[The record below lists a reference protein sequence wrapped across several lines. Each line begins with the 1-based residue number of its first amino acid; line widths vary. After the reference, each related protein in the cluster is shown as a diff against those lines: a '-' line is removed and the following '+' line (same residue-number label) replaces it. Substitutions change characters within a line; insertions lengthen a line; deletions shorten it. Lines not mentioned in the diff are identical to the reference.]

1 MEEKQIDNKIEN
13 VEKKIAIDVAK
24 TEEKVEEHEITQKQ
38 ADEVIKEEVKE
49 EIERENETNKPV
61 SHEISSDDKSSL
73 SEKSDIDKTK
83 KIEKKPEHTGP
94 KKTEAIVNGR
104 SLPISTKHAVA
115 ICNLIRNKDIDKAIS
130 IMEQAEKMKIAVPM
144 TGEIPHR
151 KGKMMSGRYPVKAS
165 KHFVLL
171 LKSLRAN
178 ALMNELELE
187 KYRLFCKA
195 NIASRPYRRFGKGR
209 FKRTHVTL
217 KLILAIKKVKGKN
230 K

>member
-1 MEEKQIDNKIEN
+1 MEENKQEQKI
-13 VEKKIAIDVAK
+13 EKKIAVDVAK
-24 TEEKVEEHEITQKQ
+24 TEEKVEEHKITQKQ
-38 ADEVIKEEVKE
+38 ADKEIKQEVKE
-49 EIERENETNKPV
+49 DIKEKTETNKPV
-61 SHEISSDDKSSL
+61 SPKISSDDKSNL
-73 SEKSDIDKTK
+73 GEKKDIDKDDK
-83 KIEKKPEHTGP
+83 KPIKKPEHKGP
-94 KKTEAIVNGR
+94 RKTEAIVNGKN
-104 SLPISTKHAVA
+104 LPISTKYAIA

-187 KYRLFCKA
+187 KYKIFCKA
-195 NIASRPYRRFGKGR
+195 NIASRPYRRFGKGK
-209 FKRTHVTL
+209 FKRTHVEL
-217 KLILAIKKVKGKN
+217 KLIKRVRKKK
-230 K
+230 